1 MRVRWLVVLMFAVLA
16 GAAAHARRPPPLI
29 AKLIAA
35 AKATPVRAIDY
46 DDERCDER
54 TVAEWLGALTGA
66 DARRIAWTA
75 GPCQIVGPG
84 IDQGATWCAQ
94 ATVVLARPGG
104 PKDRPM
110 VEVFFEDPKAGRP
123 GRAYAFRGAMRAE
136 DGLDMSR
143 FRREFEY
150 DWTSR
155 FKPAAGAIVDCEGK
169 DEPPA

>member
-1 MRVRWLVVLMFAVLA
+1 MRARWLGVFASAVLCGTA
-16 GAAAHARRPPPLI
+16 APAHGASPLI
-29 AKLIAA
+29 GRLIAA

-54 TVAEWLGALTGA
+54 TVQQWLAELTGA
-66 DARRIAWTA
+66 EARRIAWTA
-75 GPCQIVGPG
+75 GPCRIVGPG
-84 IDQGATWCAQ
+84 IDAGATWCAQ
-94 ATVVLARPGG
+94 ATVVLARPHG

-123 GRAYAFRGAMRAE
+123 GRAYAFRGAMRAA

-143 FRREFEY
+143 FRRDFEY

-155 FKPAAGAIVDCEGK
+155 FKPAADAIVDC
-169 DEPPA
+169 DAPA